1 MSRRKKEGDVLR
13 TRKSV
18 LNTIVAFASQVIIIL
33 LGFISRR
40 VLIYSVGVQYLG
52 INGLMTNILTIFSL
66 AESGIG
72 VAIGYSLYKPL
83 AEKDTEK
90 IKSLMKFYK
99 RTYQFLAV
107 LTAVIG
113 LLFYPFLPIFLKGNT
128 APDVTAIYFLF
139 LFSSVASYLWSYKV
153 TLNSS
158 DQNKYLYTIA
168 NTVTQIGVLIIKVFI
183 LYFTENYILYLTID
197 IGSTLIKNVIF
208 SAILDKKYPY
218 LRDKDIRKLDIETKR
233 KLFINIKSLFFGK
246 FGYIISQCSDNLVI
260 SSLVSINA
268 VGMYSNYTT
277 LITSI
282 SGFVSTF
289 SSGVTAS
296 VGNLIA
302 SESKEKSYI
311 VYKRIDFI
319 NFWLYTFSGIG
330 LFCLMEPFIKIW
342 LGKEYILSFGILI
355 FAVVTYYLRG
365 INSGIDIVKSASGLF
380 YPDRYVPIIEAVINL
395 ILSLVLAMKYGL
407 IGVLAGTLI
416 SFLLCSFWIKPYFV
430 YREVFDMAFKKYI
443 MWEGEKIVTSI
454 VITIITYY
462 LQSFVRLENIVLELI
477 LKAVLITV
485 FANGMLILR
494 YFRTEE
500 FAYIKEMM
508 ISVLKKL
515 KFIKKY

>member
-1 MSRRKKEGDVLR
+1 M
-13 TRKSV
+13 
-18 LNTIVAFASQVIIIL
+18 VAFASQVIIIL

-72 VAIGYSLYKPL
+72 IAIGYSLYKPL
-83 AEKDTEK
+83 AENDIEK
-90 IKSLMKFYK
+90 IKSLMRFYK
-99 RTYQFLAV
+99 RTYQFLAA
-107 LTAVIG
+107 LTAGIG
-113 LLFYPFLPIFLKGNT
+113 LGFYPFLPIFLKGNT

-139 LFSSVASYLWSYKV
+139 LFSSVVSYLWSYKI

-168 NTVTQIGVLIIKVFI
+168 NTVTQIVVLIVKVFI
-183 LYFTENYILYLTID
+183 LYFTENYILYLVID
-197 IGSTLIKNVIF
+197 IGSTLIKNIIF
-208 SAILDKKYPY
+208 SAILDWKYPY
-218 LRDKDIRKLDIETKR
+218 LKEKSVQKLDEDTKK
-233 KLFINIKSLFFGK
+233 KLFINIKSLFLGK

-277 LITSI
+277 LITSVT
-282 SGFVSTF
+282 GFVTTF

-302 SESKEKSYI
+302 SESKERSYV

-319 NFWLYTFSGIG
+319 NFWLYTFTGIG
-330 LFCLMEPFIKIW
+330 LLCLIEPFVKIW

-355 FAVVTYYLRG
+355 FAVLTYYLKG

-380 YPDRYVPIIEAVINL
+380 YPDRYVPMLEAVINL
-395 ILSLVLAMKYGL
+395 ILSIVLAMKYGL

-416 SFLLCSFWIKPYFV
+416 SFLLCSFWTKPYFV
-430 YREVFDMAFKKYI
+430 YKEVFGMPFKKYI
-443 MWEGEKIVTSI
+443 LWEGEKIVTSI
-454 VITIITYY
+454 VVTVLTYY
-462 LQSFVRLENIVLELI
+462 LQAFVRLDNIFLELI
-477 LKAVLITV
+477 LKAAVVTV

-500 FAYIKEMM
+500 FAYIKGMM
-508 ISVLKKL
+508 ISILKKL
-515 KFIKKY
+515 GIDKNAKLD